1 MNLEFEL
8 AQKYYDDGIAEAN
21 AGNTKYSVAA
31 FKIQSYLFN
40 NDYTGAIQVSNQIL
54 NDMGNWG
61 LSQVQLMNGKAGVE
75 LRKFLAYAHNQ
86 QKPYKKNRALFLI
99 F

>member
-1 MNLEFEL
+1 M

-54 NDMGNWG
+54 TSNKPENSEVKTLEKRDKSVF
-61 LSQVQLMNGKAGVE
+61 SQD
-75 LRKFLAYAHNQ
+75 LRILTVHMWRYEQ
-86 QKPYKKNRALFLI
+86 
-99 F
+99 